1 MSSMGINISQQ
12 LTLFGQSILLGVA
25 AALVYDLLRAFRVRI
40 PRLTAALD
48 VCFCL
53 LLIVSVFLFV
63 LHQAQGQLRGY
74 VLLGSAGGAV
84 LYFTL
89 PAPFLRPVWDFWCGS
104 VLFLLHLLWQPVLSA
119 GHLCKKI
126 FIRVKNARG
135 FAQKNK
141 IFFYAISQRH
151 LSKSIAEV

>member
-1 MSSMGINISQQ
+1 MGINISQQ

-119 GHLCKKI
+119 GNL
-126 FIRVKNARG
+126 
-135 FAQKNK
+135 
-141 IFFYAISQRH
+141 
-151 LSKSIAEV
+151 